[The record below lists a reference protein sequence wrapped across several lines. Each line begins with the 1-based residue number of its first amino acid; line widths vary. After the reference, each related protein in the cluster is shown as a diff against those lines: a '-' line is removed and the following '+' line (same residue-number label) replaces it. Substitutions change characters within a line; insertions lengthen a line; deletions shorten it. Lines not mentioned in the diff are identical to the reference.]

1 MATSEKGEKRDKL
14 EGQIDKQLD
23 KLPIDKERLKREFDL
38 SHFDVNQ
45 ILRGIQL
52 TLVGAQRAL
61 QNPALFTSDHYRQ
74 AGIAVLSGLAI
85 RLVISIPIVGV
96 KVFLWILSFFLSLDH
111 VTWDDQIVGGLN
123 FIEEYVL
130 QVPFFLMALM
140 RYVTPTLDNMQ
151 AHTLPPVLE
160 FMDSLNWVDKTY
172 VQKHKHE
179 DPNKLRDMYYPNLKM
194 YKVSDGSTHTTS
206 TAEAISMFL
215 YRFARKGAISLA
227 VFALSYLP
235 IVGRFVLPA
244 ASFYTFN
251 NAVGLG
257 PASVIFGTGIFLPK
271 RYIVIF
277 LQSYFASRSLMREL
291 LEPYF
296 SRVHFTK
303 EQKRNWFR
311 NREGLLFGF
320 AIGFYT
326 LIKIPLV
333 GVLIYGIAEASTAY
347 LITKITDPPPPPAE
361 KAAFAASQQ
370 EWTNK
375 HEFLNLSLG
384 DIDAIHL
391 KSRPANPTGDAQK
404 HE

>member
-1 MATSEKGEKRDKL
+1 MATSEKGQRRDKL

-38 SHFDVNQ
+38 SHFDLNQ

-85 RLVISIPIVGV
+85 RLVISIPIIGV
-96 KVFLWILSFFLSLDH
+96 RVFLWILSFFLSLDH
-111 VTWDDQIVGGLN
+111 VTWDDQLVGGLN

-151 AHTLPPVLE
+151 
-160 FMDSLNWVDKTY
+160 TY

-179 DPNKLRDMYYPNLKM
+179 DPTKLRDMYYPNLKM

>member
-1 MATSEKGEKRDKL
+1 MATSEKGQRRDKL

-38 SHFDVNQ
+38 SHFDLNQ

-85 RLVISIPIVGV
+85 RLVISIPIIGV
-96 KVFLWILSFFLSLDH
+96 RVFLWILSFFLSLDH
-111 VTWDDQIVGGLN
+111 VTWDDQLVGGLN

-151 AHTLPPVLE
+151 
-160 FMDSLNWVDKTY
+160 
-172 VQKHKHE
+172 KHKHE
-179 DPNKLRDMYYPNLKM
+179 DPTKLRDMYYPNLKM

>member
-1 MATSEKGEKRDKL
+1 MATERHEKGGKLDK
-14 EGQIDKQLD
+14 IPFD
-23 KLPIDKERLKREFDL
+23 KLPIDKETLKQEFDL
-38 SHFDVNQ
+38 SHFDINSV
-45 ILRGIQL
+45 IRGAQL
-52 TLVGAQRAL
+52 TLVGAHRAL
-61 QNPALFTSDHYRQ
+61 QNPAIFTSDHYRQ
-74 AGIAVLSGLAI
+74 AGIAVLTGLAI
-85 RLVISIPIVGV
+85 RLIISVPIIGV
-96 KVFLWILSFFLSLDH
+96 KVLLWFMSLIFSLDH
-111 VTWDDQIVGGLN
+111 VTWDDKIVGGLN

-151 AHTLPPVLE
+151 
-160 FMDSLNWVDKTY
+160 TY
-172 VQKHKHE
+172 VQKHKHD
-179 DPNKLRDMYYPNLKM
+179 DPDKLRDMYYPNLKQ
-194 YKVSDGSTHTTS
+194 YKVSDGSTHSTS

-235 IVGRFVLPA
+235 VVGRFVLPA

-251 NAVGLG
+251 KAVGLG

-271 RYIVIF
+271 RYLIIF

-326 LIKIPLV
+326 MIKIPLV

-347 LITKITDPPPPPAE
+347 LITKITDPPPPPAQ
-361 KAAFAASQQ
+361 KAVFAERQQ

-375 HEFLNLSLG
+375 HEFLNLSLANL
-384 DIDAIHL
+384 DAIHN
-391 KSRPANPTGDAQK
+391 KP
-404 HE
+404 HETQAGEETRKLQ

>member
-1 MATSEKGEKRDKL
+1 MATSDKLERRDKL
-14 EGQIDKQLD
+14 ESQIDKQLD

-38 SHFDVNQ
+38 SHFDLNQ

-85 RLVISIPIVGV
+85 RLVISIPVVGV
-96 KVFLWILSFFLSLDH
+96 RVLLWILSLFLSLDH
-111 VTWDDQIVGGLN
+111 VTWDDKIVGGLN

-130 QVPFFLMALM
+130 QVPFFLMA
-140 RYVTPTLDNMQ
+140 
-151 AHTLPPVLE
+151 

-194 YKVSDGSTHTTS
+194 YKVKDGSTHTTS

-215 YRFARKGAISLA
+215 YRFARKGGISLA

-235 IVGRFVLPA
+235 VVGRFVLPA

-251 NAVGLG
+251 KAVGLG

-271 RYIVIF
+271 RYIIIF

-303 EQKRNWFR
+303 EQKKNWFR

-347 LITKITDPPPPPAE
+347 LITKITDPPPPPAD
-361 KAAFAASQQ
+361 KVAFAESQQ

-384 DIDAIHL
+384 DLDAIHL